1 MKKLNHKGITLIAL
15 IITIIILLIL
25 AGVTI
30 LALTGDKGVLEK
42 GKKAG
47 EETNKQTAT
56 EIMNLKITNAQI
68 KSYSETQ
75 EMPSLQYLA
84 DRLCEDGDMEYVE
97 LETKK
102 KSQASTIETFLP
114 LITVKE
120 GSSIFTKLKEYPYEF
135 EIDGN
140 LKLASINGIKIA
152 DANAEKI
159 NKLEEEI
166 EELKEMYQNVSNKPS
181 QPVGTIISYMGNN
194 APDGYLACNGQT
206 YNISE
211 YSSLAEQ
218 IKKEFGSYNYYG
230 GNGTT
235 TFATP
240 NLTGKFLKGSTQAGK
255 SESAGLPNITGKTW
269 MYSYGQGQCNGAI
282 STSVTGTNQISAGS
296 SKNFNYLGVDFDAS
310 RSSSIYGKSETVTP
324 ENMSVLY
331 CIKH

>member
-1 MKKLNHKGITLIAL
+1 MKKLNYKGITLIAL

-30 LALTGDKGVLEK
+30 LALTGDNGILEK
-42 GKKAG
+42 GKKAN

-84 DRLCEDGDMEYVE
+84 DRLCEDGDIEYVE

-102 KSQASTIETFLP
+102 KSQASIIETFLP
-114 LITVKE
+114 VITVKE

-159 NKLEEEI
+159 NKLEAEI
-166 EELKEMYQNVSNKPS
+166 EELKEMYKNVSNKPS
-181 QPVGTIISYMGNN
+181 QPVGTVISYMGNN
-194 APDGYLACNGQT
+194 VPDGYLACNGQT

-240 NLTGKFLKGSTQAGK
+240 NLTGKFLKGSNTAGVN
-255 SESAGLPNITGKTW
+255 ENAGLPNITGTFRAYEWDK
-269 MYSYGQGQCNGAI
+269 GIANGAFSSI
-282 STSVTGTNQISAGS
+282 INTPNCVAAGNSSQYNSVIH
-296 SKNFNYLGVDFDAS
+296 YFDAS